1 MQLPIELKTAIENQI
16 TDIKHNELKEISKSI
31 TDKYRNE
38 SGRGKRLISKD
49 TEAVTYSVVRMPAT
63 FGAVYSTLNYTL
75 DLYEGSKINTLLDIG
90 AGTGAASWAADS
102 LINLEEVVC
111 LEREDAMRKV
121 GQKIMKE
128 AESEALVNT
137 KWKSFDLTNGDIE
150 DKGDL
155 VVASYVLN
163 ELSDEERVKAVDKLW
178 NATNKVLLI
187 VEPGTKVGFSNLKKI
202 RQQLIGEGANIIAP
216 CPHKNECEIDS
227 WCHFTCRIPRSK
239 LHKEVKNGDVPY
251 EDEKFSYLAVSKE
264 ECGKTDTRVLRHPII
279 KKGRVALEVCREDG
293 IQNIELYKKD
303 KEAYK
308 QARKADW
315 GDEIRI

>member
-16 TDIKHNELKEISKSI
+16 TDIKHNELKDISKSI

-38 SGRGKRLISKD
+38 SGRGKRLISKEA
-49 TEAVTYSVVRMPAT
+49 EAVTYSVVRMPAT
-63 FGAVYSTLNYTL
+63 FGAVYSALDYTL
-75 DLYEGSKINTLLDIG
+75 DLYDDKINTLLDIG

-102 LINLEEVVC
+102 LINLEKVVC
-111 LEREDAMRKV
+111 LEREEAMRKV

-128 AESEALVNT
+128 SESEALINT
-137 KWKSFDLTNGDIE
+137 EWKSFDLTNGEIE

-155 VVASYVLN
+155 VIASYVLN
-163 ELSDEERVKAVDKLW
+163 ELSDDERIKAVSKLW

-202 RQQLIGEGANIIAP
+202 RKQLIESGANIIAP
-216 CPHKNECEIDS
+216 CPHEKECEIDS

-251 EDEKFSYLAVSKE
+251 EDEKFSYIAVSKE
-264 ECGKTDTRVLRHPII
+264 KCKKTDMRVLRHPII
-279 KKGRVALEVCREDG
+279 KKGRVALEVCSEDG
-293 IQNIELYKKD
+293 IKNIELYKKD
-303 KEAYK
+303 KENYK
-308 QARKADW
+308 QAKKADW
-315 GDEIRI
+315 GDKLDI

>member
-16 TDIKHNELKEISKSI
+16 TDIKHNELKDISKSI

-38 SGRGKRLISKD
+38 SGRGKRLISKEA
-49 TEAVTYSVVRMPAT
+49 EAVTYSVVRMPAT
-63 FGAVYSTLNYTL
+63 FGAVYSALDYTL
-75 DLYEGSKINTLLDIG
+75 DLYDDKINTLLDIG

-102 LINLEEVVC
+102 LINLEKVVC
-111 LEREDAMRKV
+111 LEREEAMRKV

-128 AESEALVNT
+128 SESEALINT
-137 KWKSFDLTNGDIE
+137 EWKSFDLTNGEIE

-155 VVASYVLN
+155 VIASYVLN
-163 ELSDEERVKAVDKLW
+163 ELSDDERIKAVSKLW

-202 RQQLIGEGANIIAP
+202 RKQLIESGANIIAP
-216 CPHKNECEIDS
+216 CPHEKECEIDS

-251 EDEKFSYLAVSKE
+251 EDEKFSYIAVSKE
-264 ECGKTDTRVLRHPII
+264 DCRKTDMRILRHPII
-279 KKGRVALEVCREDG
+279 KKGRVNIEVCCDDG
-293 IQNIELYKKD
+293 IKNIELYKKD

-315 GDEIRI
+315 GDGISK